1 MNDSH
6 VFHLFQFSLSNRAI
20 RILEASDWGSDNP
33 EVKAFHKATHLEQP
47 ELAIAGG
54 YYKHVSDIQ
63 ADTLDGAFDYGSVG
77 PEARITRH
85 ASMRSPS
92 VGDVFLSDEGKAHF
106 CMGVGWKE
114 LDYDQTQ
121 VFWNARVG
129 LVSQAATDEDA
140 SSGEEQD
147 SSFSPRV

>member
-1 MNDSH
+1 MTDSR
-6 VFHLFQFSLSNRAI
+6 VFHLFQFSLGNRAI
-20 RILEASDWGSDNP
+20 CILQESDWDSDDP
-33 EVKAFHKATHLEQP
+33 EVKAFHRATHLEQP

-63 ADTLDGAFDYGSVG
+63 AGTLDGAFDYGGVG

-85 ASMRSPS
+85 ASMRSPG

-114 LDYDQTQ
+114 LDYDQAQ

-129 LVSQAATDEDA
+129 LASQAATDEDA
-140 SSGEEQD
+140 ISGEEQD
-147 SSFSPRV
+147 SPFSPRV